1 MNITILKTKNTN
13 FYINR
18 NKVSGVARKTGS
30 GRKGPS
36 SGSAGGVFLAVL
48 GWFLA
53 RGAAAGL
60 GGQQLALKLQ
70 GDESEETRAL
80 ETGWGG

>member
-36 SGSAGGVFLAVL
+36 SGSAGGVFLA
-48 GWFLA
+48 
-53 RGAAAGL
+53 GAGAHSKEE
-60 GGQQLALKLQ
+60 GQPQRHKGQ
-70 GDESEETRAL
+70 KEQDPRA
-80 ETGWGG
+80 

>member
-1 MNITILKTKNTN
+1 M
-13 FYINR
+13 
-18 NKVSGVARKTGS
+18 SGVARKTGVAEKD
-30 GRKGPS
+30 RAVAAL
-36 SGSAGGVFLAVL
+36 AGCSRGGQGGWAGVFLAVL
-48 GWFLA
+48 GRLLG

-60 GGQQLALKLQ
+60 GGQQLALKLR